1 MAQEKRSVWLII
13 AMVCSGCLIM
23 AIVDAVI
30 VPSYTVKSLIKLALF
45 LAFPLAYSL
54 TRHRAPLRSLFRV
67 QSRRNLTEPLFLGL
81 AVYGVI
87 IGGFLLGRQ
96 LIDWSAVSSSL
107 QNSQENIFLMGAYI
121 SLVNSLLE
129 EFFFRGFA
137 FLMLKEIAGPKLAYL
152 FSAGIFSLY
161 HIAIMHSWFSPL
173 VFALMLVSLFFAGLL
188 FNWLNERY
196 QNLYASWMVHMFAN
210 LAINT
215 VGLLLI
221 IDKL

>member
-13 AMVCSGCLIM
+13 AMVCFGCLIM

-30 VPSYTVKSLIKLALF
+30 VPSYTVKSIIKLALF

-81 AVYGVI
+81 AVYGMIVV
-87 IGGFLLGRQ
+87 GFLLGGQ

-137 FLMLKEIAGPKLAYL
+137 FLMLKEIAGSKLAYL

-173 VFALMLVSLFFAGLL
+173 VFVLMLISLFFAGLL

>member
-1 MAQEKRSVWLII
+1 
-13 AMVCSGCLIM
+13 
-23 AIVDAVI
+23 
-30 VPSYTVKSLIKLALF
+30 
-45 LAFPLAYSL
+45 
-54 TRHRAPLRSLFRV
+54 
-67 QSRRNLTEPLFLGL
+67 
-81 AVYGVI
+81 
-87 IGGFLLGRQ
+87 
-96 LIDWSAVSSSL
+96 
-107 QNSQENIFLMGAYI
+107 MGAYI

-137 FLMLKEIAGPKLAYL
+137 FLMLKEIAGSKLAYL

-188 FNWLNERY
+188 FNWINERY
-196 QNLYASWMVHMFAN
+196 HNLYASWMVHMFAN

>member
-1 MAQEKRSVWLII
+1 MTPPVNG
-13 AMVCSGCLIM
+13 CSTC
-23 AIVDAVI
+23 
-30 VPSYTVKSLIKLALF
+30 
-45 LAFPLAYSL
+45 
-54 TRHRAPLRSLFRV
+54 
-67 QSRRNLTEPLFLGL
+67 
-81 AVYGVI
+81 
-87 IGGFLLGRQ
+87 
-96 LIDWSAVSSSL
+96 
-107 QNSQENIFLMGAYI
+107 
-121 SLVNSLLE
+121 
-129 EFFFRGFA
+129 FA
-137 FLMLKEIAGPKLAYL
+137 FLMLKEIAGSKLSYL

-173 VFALMLVSLFFAGLL
+173 VFVLMLISLFFAGLL